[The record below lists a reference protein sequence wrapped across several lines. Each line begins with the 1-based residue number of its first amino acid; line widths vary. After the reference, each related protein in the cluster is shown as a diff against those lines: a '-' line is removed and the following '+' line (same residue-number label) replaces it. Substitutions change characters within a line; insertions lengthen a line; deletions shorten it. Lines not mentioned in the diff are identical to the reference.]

1 MKKFLSKVL
10 TLALVCAVVVTGT
23 SITSEAK
30 GKKSSKKAVATTY
43 SSNAVVNDFVSTL
56 VNANGLTIGGTSY
69 NAKQVY
75 DLLGQR
81 GSIVQQLP
89 YFCISYRDDGSVSH
103 IDDGRDYYAKNLIIP
118 NDFAKEYYSVA
129 VTYGEAVQT
138 PNGDQFGL
146 LYSDNTGYAT
156 DVLAANGVN
165 ASRLSLWM
173 QARNL
178 KTYAD
183 IYNYLVA
190 NGATFVPAADGT
202 GNLVCQQCSGLVCY
216 VSPEGN
222 GEGLIEYIGGGI
234 QTTNKYLPNV
244 YTIWTT
250 YNKLDDNADSAAYT
264 TYDCCL
270 YK

>member
-10 TLALVCAVVVTGT
+10 TLALVCAIVVTGT
-23 SITSEAK
+23 SFTSEAK

-43 SSNAVVNDFVSTL
+43 SSNAVVNDFVATM

-69 NAKQVY
+69 NAKQVD
-75 DLLGQR
+75 DLLSQR

-89 YFCISYRDDGSVSH
+89 YFCISYVDDGSVSH
-103 IDDGRDYYAKNLIIP
+103 IDDGRNYYAKNLIIE
-118 NDFAKEYYSVA
+118 NDPVKEYYYTA
-129 VTYGEAVQT
+129 VTNGAAIQFPY
-138 PNGDQFGL
+138 GDQFGL
-146 LYSDNTGYAT
+146 LYSDNSGYAT

-173 QARNL
+173 QVRNL

-190 NGATFVPAADGT
+190 NGATFVPAADGS
-202 GNLVCQQCSGLVCY
+202 GDLVCQQCSGLTYY
-216 VSPEGN
+216 VSAEGN
-222 GEGLIEYIGGGI
+222 GEGLIEYTGGGI
-234 QTTNKYLPNV
+234 QTSNTYLPNV
-244 YTIWTT
+244 YSIWTT

-264 TYDCCL
+264 TYDCCI